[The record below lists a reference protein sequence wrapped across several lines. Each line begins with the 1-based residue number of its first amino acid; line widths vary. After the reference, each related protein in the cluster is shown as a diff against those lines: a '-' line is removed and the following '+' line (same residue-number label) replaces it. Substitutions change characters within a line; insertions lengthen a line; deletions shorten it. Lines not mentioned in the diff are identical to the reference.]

1 MRGIY
6 LCFVGIFFAFYYLV
20 YVFFCIR
27 CVLRLKRK
35 LVFSYGVV
43 LVGIVRVVGVEEGLR
58 YRG

>member
-20 YVFFCIR
+20 YVFCCIR